1 MSKQNVMPAY
11 ADGPG
16 ERAMQE
22 EELQTYRSTLGER
35 HPRTLVAKNNLGITL
50 LSHGC
55 LLLARELLESAL
67 RDGRHVFGKKHPN
80 TLTAMENLAHTLFE
94 AGDLALALKLQKKIL
109 KWRCQMLGEE
119 HPNTLAAM
127 VNLSITFC
135 ALKDEAGAREL
146 DEKVLKIRQR
156 NLGGAHPATLVATGN
171 LATTINN
178 QAVALR
184 NAGHLADAEPLQ
196 FEAMQLMIK
205 AYGDDSLDAACTYS
219 AAGALYRL
227 HGDFEQANTY
237 FCKALAIRTREL
249 GPNADLTQLVR
260 TRLHEMLH

>member
-1 MSKQNVMPAY
+1 
-11 ADGPG
+11 
-16 ERAMQE
+16 MQE
-22 EELQTYRSTLGER
+22 AELQTFRSTLGER
-35 HPRTLVAKNNLGITL
+35 HPSTLLAKNNLGVTL
-50 LSHGC
+50 RCNGC

-67 RDGRHVFGKKHPN
+67 RDGRHLFGKKHHN
-80 TLTAMENLAHTLFE
+80 TLTLMGNLALTLFE
-94 AGDLALALKLQKKIL
+94 AGDLARALKLQKKIL
-109 KWRCQMLGEE
+109 KWSCQILGEE

-127 VNLSITFC
+127 VNLSTTLC
-135 ALKDEAGAREL
+135 ALEDESGAREL
-146 DEKVLKIRQR
+146 DEKVLKVHQR
-156 NLGGAHPATLVATGN
+156 NLGGDHPATLAATSS

-184 NAGHLADAEPLQ
+184 NTGHLEDAEPLQ
-196 FEAMQLMIK
+196 FEAMKLMVK
-205 AYGDDSLDAACTYS
+205 ACGEDSLNAACTYS

-227 HGDFEQANTY
+227 QGDLENANIY